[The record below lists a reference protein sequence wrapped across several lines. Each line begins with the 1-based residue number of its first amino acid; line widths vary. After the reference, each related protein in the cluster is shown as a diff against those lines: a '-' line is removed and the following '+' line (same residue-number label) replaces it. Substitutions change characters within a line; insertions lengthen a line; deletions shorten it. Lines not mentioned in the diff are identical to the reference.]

1 MTLRSWD
8 ACVFPLIKM
17 PQALLPFPP
26 RPPISHVPRVCA
38 ASFLPAAGYDSTM
51 VLHEDVIEKL
61 STGFSM
67 FGAVTY
73 KWEKRYTVL
82 TVSTRKSSR
91 RDLRRRCRRRPLY
104 PGSLFTLFAADKS
117 LVLSYGSSAGGRR
130 QTEGGS
136 VPWRWVRTTGHS
148 VLSACARAANCY
160 HLVAYTPRP
169 CSARLEVVN
178 EGELPVRNCD
188 GMAEEN
194 AALPRR
200 AGP

>member
-8 ACVFPLIKM
+8 ACAFPLIKM

-26 RPPISHVPRVCA
+26 RPLISHVPRVCA

-82 TVSTRKSSR
+82 TVSTRQSSR

-104 PGSLFTLFAADKS
+104 PGSLFTLLQPTNLLYFPTAARPVEGAKPKAD
-117 LVLSYGSSAGGRR
+117 LYLGDGYVQLATPSSPHAR
-130 QTEGGS
+130 
-136 VPWRWVRTTGHS
+136 VPLIATISSRI
-148 VLSACARAANCY
+148 
-160 HLVAYTPRP
+160 
-169 CSARLEVVN
+169 
-178 EGELPVRNCD
+178 LPAHAVHV
-188 GMAEEN
+188 
-194 AALPRR
+194 
-200 AGP
+200 